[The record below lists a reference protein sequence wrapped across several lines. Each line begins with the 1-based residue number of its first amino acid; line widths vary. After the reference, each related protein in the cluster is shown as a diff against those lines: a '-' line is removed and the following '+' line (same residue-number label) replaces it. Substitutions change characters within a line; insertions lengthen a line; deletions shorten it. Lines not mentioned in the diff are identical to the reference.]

1 MGNIIGEGFDSK
13 IIDQIKVRQ
22 KIYGSKNRTNEQL
35 SYLNARTGWCK
46 LVSSVDIENANDP
59 NLRGIKVQP
68 GANSYEFA
76 SQFVLFNGTSKNNI
90 TLDND
95 KNFVRSEI
103 VQRSGV
109 WPGNNETYNDY
120 AYGVGGT
127 SFGLRPMPGIIQAT
141 TKNENRGSLRTSEIV
156 IKAHSKEQFDIID
169 LLYLRLGFTM
179 LLEWGNSSYFDNS
192 ENYIKDNTYS
202 LANDFL
208 LGKIKYE
215 NFPQKIR
222 DKILASN
229 GNYDAVIGKVV
240 NFSWNFDRDGT
251 YNITLKLRS
260 MGDVI
265 ESLTTNVVLPKKFSK
280 KDHPLI
286 YKNEETPKAY
296 NPQDSSYA
304 FTYTAPDEKDESQLF
319 IKSQANVH
327 SLGAYLFKQQQNIDD
342 PVLVP
347 LSRSDGSS
355 TLPLN
360 IPKYTG
366 YDDTSTHVSFLKQEY
381 EGGVAGN
388 QYYIKLATLLGWIQ
402 ENIIPYID
410 DPEVKMLKINNRVK
424 DNIIYLQDRQ
434 LSTDPRVLIF
444 KSQFNFKDGSGDTVT
459 FAQKGDNFFVTEPE
473 GLKYKYGYIM
483 NSYFNMTYVLQK
495 MQSLINSST
504 GKVAL
509 LDFLNSLA
517 YGWNQSTGYFNEL
530 EFIVYDDV
538 EIRIIDKTSVPEKES
553 FLKNNN
559 LAEFDVYGYYDI
571 DSDTPH
577 SGFIRDINFTTTVSP
592 NLATMLTIG
601 AQSNGYIVGQ
611 DATALSRMN
620 SGLKDRFK
628 PTIYASTAQ
637 KNQEYTAESLQEEYQ
652 EQINAFNTYLRE
664 LGSVNGSTPKWN
676 TTAIDAWNSA
686 ARTFYE
692 YDQASQT
699 IGETKINKFAASPNN
714 GFLPFDLS
722 ITMDGLSGMKIYQK
736 FIIDTRYLPSNYP
749 KSLEFIIK
757 GISHSISGNE
767 WVTQI
772 ESLAIPKNPY
782 GSIPGKNAVEKATQT
797 NKSKSTNPTTV
808 GPTPNADRLRAILK
822 SLGYREKGKQISDAG
837 DITSGLVDYAASV
850 FKEIKKQLPLVTV
863 TVTGGN
869 DKTHKSKSPNSSHTT
884 GNGLDF
890 TISPFTSPT
899 SISNPTGNNRDVVDK
914 ILGGFAAG
922 NQNKAVSFIN
932 EYDYPSKNSTAGHFH
947 IRIGG
952 IESNRIYTFI
962 AQANKGKLKTYLI
975 TPTA

>member
-1 MGNIIGEGFDSK
+1 
-13 IIDQIKVRQ
+13 
-22 KIYGSKNRTNEQL
+22 
-35 SYLNARTGWCK
+35 
-46 LVSSVDIENANDP
+46 
-59 NLRGIKVQP
+59 
-68 GANSYEFA
+68 
-76 SQFVLFNGTSKNNI
+76 
-90 TLDND
+90 
-95 KNFVRSEI
+95 
-103 VQRSGV
+103 
-109 WPGNNETYNDY
+109 
-120 AYGVGGT
+120 
-127 SFGLRPMPGIIQAT
+127 
-141 TKNENRGSLRTSEIV
+141 
-156 IKAHSKEQFDIID
+156 
-169 LLYLRLGFTM
+169 M

-192 ENYIKDNTYS
+192 EEYVKDNTYS
-202 LANDFL
+202 LADDFL

-240 NFSWNFDRDGT
+240 NFTWNFDRNGT

-265 ESLTTNVVLPKKFSK
+265 ESLTTNVVLPKK
-280 KDHPLI
+280 DHPLI

-296 NPQDSSYA
+296 NPQDLSYA
-304 FTYTAPDEKDESQLF
+304 FTYTAPDEEDESQLF

-327 SLGAYLFKQQQNIDD
+327 SLGTYLFTNQQLLA
-342 PVLVP
+342 PK
-347 LSRSDGSS
+347 GS
-355 TLPLN
+355 TILTEN
-360 IPKYTG
+360 RPKYTG
-366 YDDTSTHVSFLKQEY
+366 YDDTSTHVAFLKQEY

-388 QYYIKLATLLGWIQ
+388 QYYIKLATLLGWVQ
-402 ENIIPYID
+402 DKIIPYID

-444 KSQFNFKDGSGDTVT
+444 NSRFVFNNDGSGDTVT

-628 PTIYASTAQ
+628 PTIYTSTAQ
-637 KNQEYTAESLQEEYQ
+637 KNQEYTADSLQEEYQ

-664 LGSVNGSTPKWN
+664 LGSVNGSLPTWN

-782 GSIPGKNAVEKATQT
+782 GSIPGKNAVKKATQQDGKRVNSKYYRGRDISTINET
-797 NKSKSTNPTTV
+797 NDFLK
-808 GPTPNADRLRAILK
+808 DILK
-822 SLGYREKGKQISDAG
+822 GLG
-837 DITSGLVDYAASV
+837 
-850 FKEIKKQLPLVTV
+850 
-863 TVTGGN
+863 
-869 DKTHKSKSPNSSHTT
+869 
-884 GNGLDF
+884 
-890 TISPFTSPT
+890 
-899 SISNPTGNNRDVVDK
+899 ISNPNKFQIQFMQSWRQHEGGSAAWNPLNTTKSKTGSLPYNNVNVQNYPDRQTGLDATIQTLLLDFYKNVVKNIKDIK
-914 ILGGFAAG
+914 DENGIS
-922 NQNKAVSFIN
+922 KTMVAVNDSPWGSNFIPPIASAWKTLN
-932 EYDYPSKNSTAGHFH
+932 NL
-947 IRIGG
+947 
-952 IESNRIYTFI
+952 IYKSPIIKRT
-962 AQANKGKLKTYLI
+962 
-975 TPTA
+975 